1 VGSTK
6 ESCLVN
12 YLVFRVFKK
21 TLNMFIL
28 EKASALF
35 LLYREVDFL
44 DIKKNF
50 KNREVAANHLQQRG
64 WPHRQY
70 TKENS

>member
-1 VGSTK
+1 
-6 ESCLVN
+6 
-12 YLVFRVFKK
+12 
-21 TLNMFIL
+21 MFIL

-44 DIKKNF
+44 DIKKKF

-64 WPHRQY
+64 WLHRQY
-70 TKENS
+70 TKENT